1 MRTYF
6 NATRGGT
13 AINWSVAACSEPSPN
28 DPDYWEIEGDHREA
42 ARCHEDRCIDDF
54 LTSVEP
60 D

>member
-13 AINWSVAACSEPSPN
+13 AVDWSVAACSEPSLEC
-28 DPDYWEIEGDHREA
+28 PDYWEIEGDLREA
-42 ARCHEDRCIDDF
+42 ARCHEDRCIDNF
-54 LTSVEP
+54 LTSVEL